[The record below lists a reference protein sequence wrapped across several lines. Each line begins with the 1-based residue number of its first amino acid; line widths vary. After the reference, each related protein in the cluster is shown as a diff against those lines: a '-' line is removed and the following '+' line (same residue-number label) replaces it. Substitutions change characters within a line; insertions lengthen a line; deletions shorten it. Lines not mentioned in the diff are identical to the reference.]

1 MSNLTPTSTP
11 TPDGDYFPIAIERLF
26 PSPTQP
32 RKRFDEAKLND
43 LAESIRM
50 QGVLQP
56 ILVRKAVKPNPRTNW
71 PFPTPKLSDDEHFD
85 QHFEIVAGERRY
97 RAAKLAGLAN
107 MPCFVRELTDLQV
120 LHAQVIENLQR
131 DDLHPI
137 EEAEGYEK
145 LMQQK
150 DAAGN
155 PYSAE
160 HIGGEVGKSRA
171 YVYARLKLLALC
183 TEAREAFFKGD
194 LDAST
199 ALLIARIPV
208 HKLQI
213 EAVKKVTEKAQYD
226 TGTHREGDVLMSYR
240 AARDYIQD
248 TFMLDLAKA
257 PFDTK
262 DATLL
267 AKCGACTD
275 CEKRTGNQPDLFDDV
290 QSKDV
295 CTDTVCHGMKRA
307 AHVLAI
313 QKTAE
318 AKGDKVITGKEAKKI
333 IPHPHASLDWQL
345 GKHGLASLD
354 DEIPNDDKGRT
365 WAQVLKENKLL
376 QPAKTTGKP
385 AVQKTI
391 VECQARGEMI
401 ETISIEAATKA
412 LREAGFEIRPI
423 EVARNQSD
431 ADRKKQQE
439 KLDAQ
444 IKLEVEQVNVY
455 RKRLFD
461 ALRGRVA
468 ADITGPNAYVAPG
481 IYRIMAERMLDG
493 WEMGWDDSE
502 LLARTHLP
510 DLPVDMEAEDTFAA
524 LKKHIPTM
532 STQQHFLLMVDML
545 MIRESEVGRWSY
557 TDAPETMLAIA
568 AELGIDAAAI
578 EKEAVT
584 EVKAAQKAAATAAKK
599 AAKTPPT
606 PTPAAHANEKG
617 AGKKPKAAAA
627 AGASA

>member
-1 MSNLTPTSTP
+1 MNTVTDPLST
-11 TPDGDYFPIAIERLF
+11 TEGNYFHIAIEHLF

-56 ILVRKAVKPNPRTNW
+56 ILVRKAIPPKGKFDTSKW
-71 PFPTPKLSDDEHFD
+71 PFPAAKTAQPTEES

-107 MPCFVRELTDLQV
+107 IPCFVRELTDLQV

-145 LMQQK
+145 LMAQK
-150 DAAGN
+150 DTEGK
-155 PYSAE
+155 PYSADT
-160 HIGGEVGKSRA
+160 IAGEVGKSRA

-183 TEAREAFFKGD
+183 HEAREAFFNGD

-213 EAVKKVTEKAQYD
+213 EAVKKVTEKAQYN
-226 TGTHREGDVLMSYR
+226 TSSHREGDVLMSYR

-248 TFMLDLAKA
+248 TFMLDLDKA

-262 DATLL
+262 DAALL

-290 QSKDV
+290 KSRNV

-313 QKTAE
+313 QKAAE
-318 AKGDKVITGKEAKKI
+318 ENGDKVITGKEAKKI
-333 IPHPHASLDWQL
+333 IPHQHSTLDWQL
-345 GKHGLASLD
+345 EKHGLAQLD

-365 WAQVLKENKLL
+365 WAQALKESKLL
-376 QPAKTTGKP
+376 QPTKTTGKP

-401 ETISIEAATKA
+401 ETINIEDAIKK
-412 LREAGFEIRPI
+412 LREAGLDIKPI
-423 EVARNQSD
+423 AD
-431 ADRKKQQE
+431 AKNNNNTEAQKKQRE
-439 KLDAQ
+439 KEQA
-444 IKLEVEQVNVY
+444 EVEQANAY
-455 RKRLFD
+455 RKRLFNTLRQQID
-461 ALRGRVA
+461 ANLNNPKPVLNDGL
-468 ADITGPNAYVAPG
+468 
-481 IYRIMAERMLDG
+481 YRILAEHQFSDMVEYADQ
-493 WEMGWDDSE
+493 ENAE
-502 LLARTHLP
+502 LIAKLYLP
-510 DLPVDMEAEDTFAA
+510 DLPEEVDLLQAFQE
-524 LKKHIPTM
+524 HIPKMT
-532 STQQHFLLMVDML
+532 TQQHFLLLIDML
-545 MIRESEVGRWSY
+545 LVDETTAYWGERHNQPERMTEV
-557 TDAPETMLAIA
+557 A
-568 AELGIDAAAI
+568 AELGIDTAAI
-578 EKEAVT
+578 EKIAVA
-584 EVKAAQKAAATAAKK
+584 EVKVAQKAAADAAKK
-599 AAKTPPT
+599 AAKTPPS

-617 AGKKPKAAAA
+617 AGKKAKAAAA
-627 AGASA
+627 AETTA